1 MTTAPQVVRIA
12 LKNILFPTD
21 FSPASDA
28 ALPFALAL
36 ARIYGSTILMA
47 HALPTEPMLQVVPD
61 RIPEQDNQDWQQARE
76 KLAECTR
83 NVALG
88 DIPCKAVLDRGDL
101 SDVIPAMID
110 QYRADLV
117 VLGTHGR
124 RGVSK
129 LMLGSGAERIYRSAQ
144 CPVLTVGPKAQKAG
158 ANWKP
163 RRILC
168 PVEITPDDRELSP
181 EPALHYALSLA
192 EENQAQFIILQSLP
206 LVPWQHRDAVT
217 KQTCQTLQRLLPP
230 QANDWCTPDFVVRWE
245 HPAEAILHTAV
256 EREADLIVMGVRRS
270 QAAGL
275 SAHLPWPIASEVV
288 SRAISP
294 VLTVRV

>member
-1 MTTAPQVVRIA
+1 MTTTTQVARIA

-28 ALPFALAL
+28 ALPFAVAL
-36 ARIYGSTILMA
+36 AKIYGSTILMA
-47 HALPTEPMLQVVPD
+47 HALPREPMLQVVPD
-61 RIPEQDNQDWQQARE
+61 RVPAQDDQDWQQARE

-83 NVALG
+83 KLALG
-88 DIPCKAVLDRGDL
+88 DIPCKALLDRGDL
-101 SDVIPAMID
+101 SDVIPAMIEE
-110 QYRADLV
+110 YGADLV

-129 LMLGSGAERIYRSAQ
+129 LVLGSDAERIYRSAQ
-144 CPVLTVGPKAQKAG
+144 CPVLTVGPKAKAG
-158 ANWKP
+158 AEWKP

-168 PVEITPDDRELSP
+168 PVEITPHDSGRDP

-192 EENQAQFIILQSLP
+192 EENEAQFIVLQAVP
-206 LVPWQHRDAVT
+206 LVPWQHRHQVS
-217 KQTCQTLQRLLPP
+217 KQTQEALQRLLPP
-230 QANDWCTPDFVVRWE
+230 EASNWCIPDYVVRWE
-245 HPAEAILHTAV
+245 HPVEAILHTAA
-256 EREADLIVMGVRRS
+256 EREADLIVMGVRRA

-288 SRAISP
+288 SRAPCP